1 MSSSWFEQLEARLEQ
16 QLEEFLNANPHQ
28 QSLLDQ
34 EELQERERRLRRRE
48 QQLQQQAIDQRNQLL
63 ALASDISTWQ
73 QRVERARG
81 AQAPE
86 LASKAQ
92 AHVDQLMGQGRDRWK
107 ALAELGEEFR
117 RLRQELEEL
126 GQQPQAGSGGGKDGQ
141 AEANGRGVDLERDWA
156 EFETQQE
163 LERLRRNRKP

>member
-16 QLEEFLNANPHQ
+16 QLEAFLNANPHQ
-28 QSLLDQ
+28 QSLLDR

-48 QQLQQQAIDQRNQLL
+48 HQLQQQAIDQRNRLL
-63 ALASDISTWQ
+63 ALANDISTWQ
-73 QRVERARG
+73 QRVERAHG

-117 RLRQELEEL
+117 RLRKELEEL
-126 GQQPQAGSGGGKDGQ
+126 GQQPKGGSGGVKEEP

-163 LERLRRNRKP
+163 LERLRRNKEP

>member
-16 QLEEFLNANPHQ
+16 QLEAFLNANPHQ
-28 QSLLDQ
+28 QSLLDR

-48 QQLQQQAIDQRNQLL
+48 HQLQQQAIDQRNRLL
-63 ALASDISTWQ
+63 ALANDISTWQ

-117 RLRQELEEL
+117 RLRKELEEL
-126 GQQPQAGSGGGKDGQ
+126 GQQPQGGSGGGKEEP

-163 LERLRRNRKP
+163 LERLRRTKQP